1 MGTHLGDFL
10 KARREERG
18 WTLGDVARRLGYA
31 NVTKGARRLHL
42 MEKGEAVFP
51 DLLEKLVPLLGIDP
65 AQVEELHAQDSREYV
80 AAWER
85 WADEPV
91 PIQIVVRCIPGVFGN
106 HAVPAE
112 LTTPEEVVAYA
123 QEYARR
129 IGKKVFVVLSR
140 RVTVSINE
148 SGEVSGRHEATP
160 DIDPRPCMR
169 VGNKPFV
176 LPFAPSQRPVPVAG
190 QQAVERPGTERPFR

>member
-1 MGTHLGDFL
+1 LGTHMGEFL
-10 KARREERG
+10 KVRREERG

-31 NVTKGARRLHL
+31 NLTKGARRVHL
-42 MEKGEAVFP
+42 TEEGESLSP
-51 DLLEKLVPLLGIDP
+51 DLLPKLAHLLGIAP
-65 AQVEELHAQDSREYV
+65 GRIEELHAQDRQEYV

-106 HAVPAE
+106 HAVPAW
-112 LTTPEEVVAYA
+112 LKTPEEMVTYA

-140 RVTVSINE
+140 RVTVSLNE
-148 SGEVSGRHEATP
+148 AGEVTSRHEATP
-160 DIDPRPCMR
+160 DDDPRPCMR
-169 VGNKPFV
+169 VGNKQFV
-176 LPFAPSQRPVPVAG
+176 LPFAPAHDPAHGGR
-190 QQAVERPGTERPFR
+190 QQTVEPLHLGPG

>member
-31 NVTKGARRLHL
+31 NITKGARRLHL
-42 MEKGEAVFP
+42 MEEGEVVSP
-51 DLLEKLVPLLGIDP
+51 DLLAKLVPLMGVDP
-65 AQVEELHAQDSREYV
+65 GRIKELHAQDRREYL

-91 PIQIVVRCIPGVFGN
+91 PVQIVVRCIAGVFGN

-112 LTTPEEVVAYA
+112 LKTPEEVVAYA
-123 QEYARR
+123 QGYARR
-129 IGKKVFVVLSR
+129 IGKRVFVVLSR
-140 RVTVSINE
+140 RLTVSISE
-148 SGEVSGRHEATP
+148 SGEVTGRHEATP
-160 DIDPRPCMR
+160 DFDPRPCMR
-169 VGNKPFV
+169 VGHKQFV
-176 LPFAPSQRPVPVAG
+176 LPISPSQGPAPLAR
-190 QQAVERPGTERPFR
+190 QDAVEHPD